1 MTWWAII
8 KRPDIS
14 MPEIDKYF
22 EWNPDFLEKTVKD
35 WDRDN
40 PAKVLSIEPPQSP
53 DPAERMEDGSIRF
66 APKGS
71 KKFIQDSFKFI
82 TDRAID
88 NQSGL
93 LNILREK
100 GYKVTVK
107 DSSWI
112 KSHYGNKLNRIT
124 VPEEAKAYLITVGS
138 KIAES
143 MRKKNPKRS
152 ARFPDKKRSAENV
165 ERWNKE
171 HKEFKLD
178 TLKGFQDRVE
188 KLEYLDDRIMEY
200 IQKNPSFIKN
210 KHDLYLTQRAFLNR
224 NWVWQNIAKPILIY
238 NQKISDER
246 RKISDEKRDKIEET
260 MQEIDGRQ
268 REFADRQRELARRRI
283 SDRKNAKEIN
293 QKSKRKIDINQFR
306 RNRRKKQ

>member
-1 MTWWAII
+1 
-8 KRPDIS
+8 

-22 EWNPDFLEKTVKD
+22 EWNPDFLERTVKD
-35 WDRDN
+35 WDKDN

-165 ERWNKE
+165 ALWNKE

-178 TLKGFQDRVE
+178 TLKGFQDRAE
-188 KLEYLDDRIMEY
+188 KVGRIEDSVMEY
-200 IQKNPSFIKN
+200 IQENPSFIKN
-210 KHDLYLTQRAFLNR
+210 KHDLYLTQRAFLNE
-224 NWVWQNIAKPILIY
+224 NWVWQNIERPIYRLIDK
-238 NQKISDER
+238 KILEQREID
-246 RKISDEKRDKIEET
+246 DEKRA
-260 MQEIDGRQ
+260 EIYGRMEQTEDRQ
-268 REFADRQRELARRRI
+268 REFSRRRI
-283 SDRKNAKEIN
+283 PINTKGNKDRQSRGKVN
-293 QKSKRKIDINQFR
+293 INQFR
-306 RNRRKKQ
+306 QNRRKQQ

>member
-1 MTWWAII
+1 
-8 KRPDIS
+8 

-35 WDRDN
+35 WDKDN

-53 DPAERMEDGSIRF
+53 DPAERMADGSIRF

-165 ERWNKE
+165 ELWNKE

-178 TLKGFQDRVE
+178 TLKGFQDRARKVGNME
-188 KLEYLDDRIMEY
+188 DFIIEY
-200 IQKNPSFIKN
+200 IQENPSFIKN
-210 KHDLYLTQRAFLNR
+210 KHDLYLTQRAFLNK
-224 NWVWQNIAKPILIY
+224 NWVWQNIERPIYRLRDK
-238 NQKISDER
+238 NRAEEKKID
-246 RKISDEKRDKIEET
+246 DEKRAEIYGRMEEV
-260 MQEIDGRQ
+260 DDRQ
-268 REFADRQRELARRRI
+268 SEFARRGI
-283 SDRKNAKEIN
+283 PSRKNAKGIN
-293 QKSKRKIDINQFR
+293 RESRGKIDVSQFR
-306 RNRRKKQ
+306 RNRRKNQ

>member
-1 MTWWAII
+1 MTWWTII

-35 WDRDN
+35 WDKDN

-71 KKFIQDSFKFI
+71 RKFIQDSFKFI

-112 KSHYGNKLNRIT
+112 KSHYGDKLNRIT

-143 MRKKNPKRS
+143 MRKKNPKKS
-152 ARFPDKKRSAENV
+152 ARYPDKKRSAENV
-165 ERWNKE
+165 ALWNKE

-188 KLEYLDDRIMEY
+188 KVGYVEDDVMGY
-200 IQKNPSFIKN
+200 IQENPSFIKN

-224 NWVWQNIAKPILIY
+224 NWVWQNIERPIYRLIDK
-238 NQKISDER
+238 KIQEQR
-246 RKISDEKRDKIEET
+246 EKRA
-260 MQEIDGRQ
+260 EIYGRMEQTDDRQ
-268 REFADRQRELARRRI
+268 REFSRRGIPLPRNTKRNKDRQSGGKVNL
-283 SDRKNAKEIN
+283 
-293 QKSKRKIDINQFR
+293 NQFR
-306 RNRRKKQ
+306 QNRRKQQ

>member
-1 MTWWAII
+1 MNWWTII

-35 WDRDN
+35 WDKDN

-112 KSHYGNKLNRIT
+112 KSHYGNKLNRIS

-165 ERWNKE
+165 ELWNKE

-178 TLKGFQDRVE
+178 TLEGFQDRIEEVGRTE
-188 KLEYLDDRIMEY
+188 GDVMRY
-200 IQKNPSFIKN
+200 IQENPSFIKN

-224 NWVWQNIAKPILIY
+224 NWVWQNIERPIY
-238 NQKISDER
+238 KKIVREDDER
-246 RKISDEKRDKIEET
+246 KRIDDEKRAEISGRIEQT
-260 MQEIDGRQ
+260 DDRQ
-268 REFADRQRELARRRI
+268 REFSRRGIPRNTKRNKDRQ
-283 SDRKNAKEIN
+283 SGG
-293 QKSKRKIDINQFR
+293 KIDVNQFR
-306 RNRRKKQ
+306 QNRRKKQ

>member
-1 MTWWAII
+1 
-8 KRPDIS
+8 

-22 EWNPDFLEKTVKD
+22 EWNPDYLEKTVKD
-35 WDRDN
+35 WDKDN

-53 DPAERMEDGSIRF
+53 DPAERMADGTIRF

-71 KKFIQDSFKFI
+71 RKFIQDSFKFI

-107 DSSWI
+107 DFSWI

-165 ERWNKE
+165 ELWNKE

-178 TLKGFQDRVE
+178 TLKGFQDRAKKVGNIE
-188 KLEYLDDRIMEY
+188 DFVIEY

-210 KHDLYLTQRAFLNR
+210 KHDLYLTQRAFLNK
-224 NWVWQNIAKPILIY
+224 NWVWQNIERPIYRLRDKKPSLFDHNLARIREEQERFSNRKKEPKEKASSEQIKNQEKLIEGLKEQREQLSGAKAKKMRKRIE
-238 NQKISDER
+238 NEER
-246 RKISDEKRDKIEET
+246 RLLNMK
-260 MQEIDGRQ
+260 
-268 REFADRQRELARRRI
+268 
-283 SDRKNAKEIN
+283 
-293 QKSKRKIDINQFR
+293 
-306 RNRRKKQ
+306 

>member
-1 MTWWAII
+1 MTWWTII

-22 EWNPDFLEKTVKD
+22 EWNPDFLERTVKD
-35 WDRDN
+35 WDKDN

-165 ERWNKE
+165 ALWNKE

-178 TLKGFQDRVE
+178 TLKGFQDRAE
-188 KLEYLDDRIMEY
+188 KVGRIEDSVMEY
-200 IQKNPSFIKN
+200 IQENPSFIKN
-210 KHDLYLTQRAFLNR
+210 KHDLYLTQRAFLNE
-224 NWVWQNIAKPILIY
+224 NWVWQNIERPIYRLIDK
-238 NQKISDER
+238 KILEQREID
-246 RKISDEKRDKIEET
+246 DEKRA
-260 MQEIDGRQ
+260 EIYGRMEQTEDRQ
-268 REFADRQRELARRRI
+268 REFSRRRI
-283 SDRKNAKEIN
+283 PINTKGNKDRQSRGKVN
-293 QKSKRKIDINQFR
+293 INQFR
-306 RNRRKKQ
+306 QNRRKQQ